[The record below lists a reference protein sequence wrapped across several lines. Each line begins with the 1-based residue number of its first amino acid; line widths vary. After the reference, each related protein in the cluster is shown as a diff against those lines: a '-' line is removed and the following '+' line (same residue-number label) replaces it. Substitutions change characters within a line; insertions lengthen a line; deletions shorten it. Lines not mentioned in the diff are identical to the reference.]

1 MTFMIEKN
9 VPMPTSSARG
19 APSKGYDILLTHMK
33 VGDSVVVP
41 RSALASIRAYAKK
54 LQCEIATRK
63 VDKFQRRV
71 WMLQKEST
79 NA

>member
-9 VPMPTSSARG
+9 VPMPTSNKPG
-19 APSKGYDILLTHMK
+19 APNKGYDILLTRMK

-41 RSALASIRAYAKK
+41 RSSLASIRAYAKK

-71 WMLQKEST
+71 WMLQKET
-79 NA
+79 